1 MNRNRINNVE
11 MDGKK
16 MSVIYVAMPLS
27 VYYLRNSLNNWG
39 IHIVHTSPIV
49 VSSVTRSA
57 AISAKEISIL
67 EIEGR
72 AVAFP
77 DRRSSCE

>member
-1 MNRNRINNVE
+1 MNRNRINNLE
-11 MDGKK
+11 MMGKK
-16 MSVIYVAMPLS
+16 CLSFMSLS
-27 VYYLRNSLNNWG
+27 TYYLRNSLNNRG